1 VITKDNGGHYEQKN
15 LKINNMLELLKSY
28 SEAAKVVKAYYLEI
42 MLSTLNDDSLPE
54 DFKEHVREMGIDDDK
69 ISRILSGSPRSM
81 FDVFDDNGIFI
92 NITFDHENRVFRYS
106 VEGEV
111 DSQDYLFRKA
121 AEEAA
126 VAEAFKILNE
136 RLCQTQS

>member
-1 VITKDNGGHYEQKN
+1 
-15 LKINNMLELLKSY
+15 MLELLQSY
-28 SEAAKVVKAYYLEI
+28 PEASKVVKSYYLEM

-54 DFKEHVREMGIDDDK
+54 NFKDYVREMGIDDDK
-69 ISRILSGSPRSM
+69 LSKMLSGSPRAM

-92 NITFDHENRVFRYS
+92 NITFDHEHRVFRYS

-136 RLCQTQS
+136 KLCQTQS

>member
-1 VITKDNGGHYEQKN
+1 MI
-15 LKINNMLELLKSY
+15 ELLQKY
-28 SEAAKVVKAYYLEI
+28 PEAAKVVKAYYLEI
-42 MLSTLNDDSLPE
+42 MLSTLIDNSLPE

-69 ISRILSGSPRSM
+69 ISRILNGSPRAM

-92 NITFDHENRVFRYS
+92 NVTFDNEYRVFRYS
-106 VEGEV
+106 VDGEV
-111 DSQDYLFRKA
+111 DSQEYLFRKA

-126 VAEAFKILNE
+126 VGEAFKILNE

>member
-1 VITKDNGGHYEQKN
+1 VQKN
-15 LKINNMLELLKSY
+15 LKINNILELLQKY
-28 SEAAKVVKAYYLEI
+28 PEAAKVVKSYYLEV

-69 ISRILSGSPRSM
+69 ISRILNGSPRSM

-92 NITFDHENRVFRYS
+92 NITFDHEHRVFRYS

-111 DSQDYLFRKA
+111 DSQDYLFRKS
-121 AEEAA
+121 AEQEAI
-126 VAEAFKILNE
+126 AEAFKILNE

>member
-1 VITKDNGGHYEQKN
+1 
-15 LKINNMLELLKSY
+15 MLELLQKY
-28 SEAAKVVKAYYLEI
+28 PEASNVVKSYYLEI
-42 MLSTLNDDSLPE
+42 MLESLNDDSLPE
-54 DFKEHVREMGIDDDK
+54 NFKEYVREMGIDDDK
-69 ISRILSGSPRSM
+69 LSKMLSESPRSM

-111 DSQDYLFRKA
+111 DSENYLFRTA
-121 AEEAA
+121 AEQAA

>member
-1 VITKDNGGHYEQKN
+1 
-15 LKINNMLELLKSY
+15 MLELLKSY

>member
-1 VITKDNGGHYEQKN
+1 
-15 LKINNMLELLKSY
+15 MLELLQKY
-28 SEAAKVVKAYYLEI
+28 PEAAKVVKAYYLEI

-54 DFKEHVREMGIDDDK
+54 NFKEYVREMGIDDDRLSK
-69 ISRILSGSPRSM
+69 MLSGSSRSM

-92 NITFDHENRVFRYS
+92 NVTFDHEHRVFRYS
-106 VEGEV
+106 VDGEV

-121 AEEAA
+121 AEQEA

>member
-1 VITKDNGGHYEQKN
+1 
-15 LKINNMLELLKSY
+15 MLELLQKY
-28 SEAAKVVKAYYLEI
+28 PEAAKVVKSYYLEV

-69 ISRILSGSPRSM
+69 IARILNGSPRSM

-92 NITFDHENRVFRYS
+92 NITFDHEHRVFRYS

-126 VAEAFKILNE
+126 VVEAFKILNYA
-136 RLCQTQS
+136 LTNAK

>member
-1 VITKDNGGHYEQKN
+1 
-15 LKINNMLELLKSY
+15 MLELLQKY
-28 SEAAKVVKAYYLEI
+28 PEAAKVVKAYYLEI

-54 DFKEHVREMGIDDDK
+54 NFKEYVREMGIDDDRLSK
-69 ISRILSGSPRSM
+69 MLSGSSRSM

-92 NITFDHENRVFRYS
+92 NITFDHEHRVFRYS
-106 VEGEV
+106 VDGEV

-121 AEEAA
+121 AEQEA